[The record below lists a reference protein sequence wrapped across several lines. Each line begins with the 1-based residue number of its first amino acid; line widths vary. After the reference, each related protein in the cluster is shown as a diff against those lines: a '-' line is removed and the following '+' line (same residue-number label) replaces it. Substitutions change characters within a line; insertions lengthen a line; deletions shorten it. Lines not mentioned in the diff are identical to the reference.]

1 MRNKTDLFNLL
12 RKMTFEPDLSQRQ
25 LAKDLGFSLGKLNY
39 CIKAL
44 NRKGLIKIK
53 NFNKKEDKLN
63 YFRRYVLTKKGIDH
77 RINLT
82 IDFMKRKIAEY
93 DQLKKEMKK

>member
-1 MRNKTDLFNLL
+1 MNNKTDLFNLL
-12 RKMTFEPDLSQRQ
+12 RKMTFEPNLSQRQ

-53 NFNKKEDKLN
+53 S
-63 YFRRYVLTKKGIDH
+63 
-77 RINLT
+77 
-82 IDFMKRKIAEY
+82 MKNG
-93 DQLKKEMKK
+93 L